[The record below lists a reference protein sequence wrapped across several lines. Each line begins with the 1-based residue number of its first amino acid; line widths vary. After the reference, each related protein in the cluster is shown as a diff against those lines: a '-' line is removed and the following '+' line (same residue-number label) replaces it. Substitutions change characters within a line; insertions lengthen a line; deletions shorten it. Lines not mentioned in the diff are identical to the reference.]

1 MARWTAESTDG
12 VVLAMLCYAEFG
24 FFSFLDCITEHEI
37 GAFLM
42 TFRMIALKLA
52 RNEYLE
58 YS

>member
-1 MARWTAESTDG
+1 MDSGKHRRGCSGYA
-12 VVLAMLCYAEFG
+12 CYAEFG